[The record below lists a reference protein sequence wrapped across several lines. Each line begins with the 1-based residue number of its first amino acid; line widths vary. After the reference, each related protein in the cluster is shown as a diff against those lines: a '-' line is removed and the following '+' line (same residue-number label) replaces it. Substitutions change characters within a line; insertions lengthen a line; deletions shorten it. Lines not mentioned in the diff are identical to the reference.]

1 MRHSHAQEPA
11 PAVRPVPTVF
21 FFKQDGCGACEAAE
35 PMLEALRAKHPRVLV
50 VPLTLNRHPWSID
63 GWTPHATPG
72 YALTVNGELQRTH
85 VGVMSAKQLEQ
96 WIGKE
101 LL

>member
-1 MRHSHAQEPA
+1 MSKLEQMLTA
-11 PAVRPVPTVF
+11 PRPVPTVF
-21 FFKQDGCGACEAAE
+21 YFKQHGCQACEAAE
-35 PMLEALRAKHPRVLV
+35 PMLADFREKYPRVLV
-50 VPLTLNRHPWSID
+50 VPLTLNLRSWSID

-85 VGVMSAKQLEQ
+85 VGVMNVKQLVA